1 MENTY
6 KDIAIKALEEIKS
19 AFFDLAVVSND
30 EKIGEVFGNSSATDI
45 GSHLED
51 FEFGEVSN
59 MVSEWCDRMMDALSE
74 KVYTTYAPDTDITFI
89 MKEAHD
95 RNCETL
101 ECIGWYHG
109 EPNEIDTETY
119 SYGNMK
125 ATYMKF

>member
-6 KDIAIKALEEIKS
+6 KDIAIKALEELKS
-19 AFFDLAVVSND
+19 AFWDLAVVSND
-30 EKIGEVFGNSSATDI
+30 EKISEAFNNSSATEIYSDI
-45 GSHLED
+45 FTRSFDELNGT
-51 FEFGEVSN
+51 
-59 MVSEWCDRMMDALSE
+59 VSEWCDRMIDALSE
-74 KVYTTYAPDTDITFI
+74 KIYTTYAPDTDITFI

-109 EPNEIDTETY
+109 EPNEDDTNTY

-125 ATYMKF
+125 ATYIKF